1 MGWVDLAVIVIVAVS
16 ALIGMKVGIVGG
28 GVTAVGGIVGWLLAG
43 QFADDVGG
51 LFDRWIDVD
60 TVVTV
65 LAYAAIVFAG
75 LAGGI
80 HIARISRPLLAAFTL
95 GLSTMTDRLGGL
107 VMGLVIGLVMSA
119 AMVVLLSRAAYSFE
133 LPEGGLVGEA
143 TTRVSGQLTA
153 LEIRESMES
162 SLTDSDF
169 VRALVNAADALPSG
183 ALGFIPSD
191 FEVTFDLLG
200 EEIERKGG

>member
-1 MGWVDLAVIVIVAVS
+1 MGWVDLAVVVIVAVS

-28 GVTAVGGIVGWLLAG
+28 AITAVGGVIGWLLAG
-43 QFADDVGG
+43 QLADDVGG
-51 LFDRWIDVD
+51 LFDNWIHAD
-60 TVVTV
+60 TAFTV

-75 LAGGI
+75 LAGGVYA
-80 HIARISRPLLAAFTL
+80 ARIGRPLLAAFTL

-107 VMGLVIGLVMSA
+107 VIGLIIGLVMSA

-133 LPEGGLVGEA
+133 LPKGGIAGEA
-143 TTRVSGQLTA
+143 TTRVSRQLTV
-153 LEIRESMES
+153 LEVREGMES
-162 SLTDSDF
+162 SLTDSSF
-169 VRALVNAADALPSG
+169 VRALVKVADALPSG